1 MEFLKN
7 VFAIVETCS
16 LIATL
21 IFDRPFTFTIVSSEG
36 LPLFTGIV
44 NNPTA

>member
-1 MEFLKN
+1 MLAMKN
-7 VFAIVETCS
+7 VLAERDQ
-16 LIATL
+16 IATL